1 MIPYHTDAPLY
12 HWPIATVVLM
22 LLNGLLFFAVPS
34 ERLESPMPDHRV
46 VGPDP
51 FNPLAPAAPEGGP
64 AAEAQWN
71 ADAFRIVEQP
81 EPAEP
86 GQVVKDRPLLERDHV
101 GRDWNNDNGDG
112 KAGVERGADADAASP
127 PLVLALEH
135 GAGLKPWQWLTA
147 MFMHRD
153 IVQLIFNLIA
163 LWAFGLVVEGKVGAP
178 GFLTIFLGIGITQAG
193 LEQSLTLFS
202 SPSVS
207 MGANAALL
215 GLLGVAVVWAPRNE
229 FDVLWG
235 FGIRGGSIEVPILMF
250 GFIQFAME
258 LIGIATGSF
267 GLSRSMMH
275 MIGLILGLTVGWVW
289 LRRGWVD
296 CEGWDLISVWNGT
309 ETGIARDE
317 EVDAEAR
324 QLVRSST
331 RTRTG
336 TRSPSGTPALSPP
349 PVRPQSSN
357 QATSPTRKSGKLDTK
372 RARRPKSLHPQP
384 AASSS
389 KTISQQR
396 LLDVERLIAEGNLP
410 LALKLLS
417 KLRVDHPE
425 LQLPQPSLYGL
436 IRALLA
442 AKDYPRAIPLL
453 REHIERFVEQRISLQ
468 LNLAKLLLHLQQPRK
483 ASEVLRG
490 MQSEPLDATARGTWQ
505 QLAKHVQHQID
516 EGVMEIS
523 D

>member
-22 LLNGLLFFAVPS
+22 LLNSLLFFVVPR
-34 ERLESPMPDHRV
+34 ERLESQTPDHQV
-46 VGPDP
+46 VDPDL
-51 FNPLAPAAPEGGP
+51 FNPFAPAAPEGKPG
-64 AAEAQWN
+64 AEAQWN
-71 ADAFRIVEQP
+71 VDAFRIVEQP
-81 EPAEP
+81 QPPEP
-86 GQVVKDRPLLERDHV
+86 ERNV
-101 GRDWNNDNGDG
+101 ERGLNNDNGDDNVRLRPD
-112 KAGVERGADADAASP
+112 AHADDA
-127 PLVLALEH
+127 LLTLALEH
-135 GAGLKPWQWLTA
+135 GAGLKPWQWLTT

-153 IVQLIFNLIA
+153 LVQLVFNLIA

-178 GFLTIFLGIGITQAG
+178 VFLTIFLGIGITQAG
-193 LEQSLTLFS
+193 LEQSLTQFS

-267 GLSRSMMH
+267 GLSRSLMH
-275 MIGLILGLTVGWVW
+275 MIGLVLGLAVGWVW

-309 ETGIARDE
+309 ETGIPRNE
-317 EVDAEAR
+317 QIEAEAR

-331 RTRTG
+331 HARTG
-336 TRSPSGTPALSPP
+336 TSSQSLQPKPAT
-349 PVRPQSSN
+349 N
-357 QATSPTRKSGKLDTK
+357 G
-372 RARRPKSLHPQP
+372 PK
-384 AASSS
+384 A
-389 KTISQQR
+389 ISQQR

-410 LALKLLS
+410 LALKLLA
-417 KLRVDHPE
+417 KLRVEHPK

-442 AKDYPRAIPLL
+442 AKDYSSAIPFL
-453 REHIERFVEQRISLQ
+453 REHIESFVEQRISLQ

-490 MQSEPLDATARGTWQ
+490 MQSGQLDATARGTWQ
-505 QLAKHVQHQID
+505 DLAQHAQHQID